1 MRVLTMMNNPTNRQL
16 ITLSLKESS
25 SNDYHKLLLN
35 PQLLILSGEQT
46 DGTNFKIDIGRICYL
61 NRDKEIGSHNLKS
74 EIYVDT
80 TSLSAIRITWLK
92 NYLNVVLNKGWRQET
107 IRTYLSTLRLFLN
120 HCDFSGYRPTTLE
133 GLLKE
138 YQSFEI
144 NLYQRAKLT
153 NEHSLSDST
162 IHKRLSTAR
171 NFIEYACGLSEM
183 ELLQLIPKPR
193 NTRLSNS
200 NDIRTVSL
208 EDGKVHLQAC
218 IGYFNQFA
226 DAILNDTYPVHV
238 YHPKLDSEHL
248 YWHAA
253 RGTTLKE
260 LPNCFNHNGVPLDY
274 NLIKNTIAKNFN
286 GNIEKSFYDRTL
298 INNRNEWIDGLL
310 TIQKTYAFN
319 LSVYCF
325 FQLYLGFTGANVQPT
340 LDLKLSDLDL
350 SKIGISSFA
359 QKYKNRA
366 GRRVEFNAPSHLKR
380 ELIKFLKLREWA
392 SSLKLNSNHSED
404 YLFIKISEKRTL
416 TRLDRNAGDSLIRR
430 SPLFEGITKVSS
442 RELRRLSGEYFIKES
457 KGKVSL
463 VAKKLNNSIATT
475 SKHYTSINLESQAI
489 EINKFHSQLSSKIR
503 MFDRVTN
510 EPIPVSLDQDKT
522 TAKIAAGRCNITP
535 DSLPKRAF
543 GFNNEA
549 PEPSCHI
556 FESCL
561 YCKYYALHVDFEDM
575 HKLLSLREAISKTS
589 VIRND
594 SEHYQAVI
602 APILYRIDEI
612 LSYLNENSPESEVRQ
627 LIDEVKDNIEM
638 GIYSIRW
645 SEYIKALNIK
655 TTMVI

>member
-1 MRVLTMMNNPTNRQL
+1 MTSNHTDRQL
-16 ITLSLKESS
+16 KLLSLKDI
-25 SNDYHKLLLN
+25 SNQDFQKTLHN
-35 PQLLILSGEQT
+35 PQLLIISGENT
-46 DGTNFKIDIGRICYL
+46 DGSSFEVDIGRICYL
-61 NRDKEIGSHNLKS
+61 VRDKEYGNHYYKS
-74 EIYVDT
+74 KGYVT
-80 TSLSAIRITWLK
+80 ALVNTESLSVIRTDWLR
-92 NYLNVVLNKGWRQET
+92 NYLNIIFNKGWRSET
-107 IRTYLSTLRLFLN
+107 VRTELYTLRIFFN
-120 HCDFSGYRPTTLE
+120 HCDFSGFKPTNLENLLNEYR
-133 GLLKE
+133 
-138 YQSFEI
+138 SFEI
-144 NLYQRAKLT
+144 ELYQRAKL
-153 NEHSLSDST
+153 NDEYSLSDST
-162 IHKRLSTAR
+162 IRKRLTTAR
-171 NFIEYACGLSEM
+171 NFIKYAFSLSEM
-183 ELLQLIPKPR
+183 ELLQKIPKPR
-193 NTRLSNS
+193 KTRLSNS
-200 NDIRTVSL
+200 SDIETVSL
-208 EDGKVHLQAC
+208 EEGKVYLQAC

-226 DAILNDTYPVHV
+226 DAILNNSYPVHV
-238 YHPKLDSEHL
+238 YHPNKESENL

-253 RGTTLKE
+253 RGTRLKE
-260 LPNCFNHNGVPLDY
+260 LPNCFNEKGVPLDY
-274 NLIKNTIAKNFN
+274 SFIGKTIAKNFN
-286 GNIEKSFYDRTL
+286 GKRERSFYDRTL
-298 INNRNEWIDGLL
+298 INNRNDWVNGLL
-310 TIQKTYAFN
+310 TIQKVYAFN

-325 FQLYLGFTGANVQPT
+325 FKLYLGFTGSNVQPT

-350 SKIGISSFA
+350 DKIGISGFA
-359 QKYKNRA
+359 KKYKNRA
-366 GRRVEFNAPSHLKR
+366 SRKIEFTAPSHLKR
-380 ELIKFLKLREWA
+380 ELIKFLKLRDWA
-392 SSLKLNSNHSED
+392 NSLNLDTDHNED
-404 YLFIKISEKRTL
+404 YLFLKISEKRTL
-416 TRLDRNAGDSLIRR
+416 KRLDRGAGDSLIKN
-430 SPLFEGITKVSS
+430 SPLFEGITKVTS
-442 RELRRLSGEYFIKES
+442 RELRRISGEYFVKES

-535 DSLPKRAF
+535 DNLPKRAF